1 MAKKALSINFPIE
14 RAVLSDFSPFE
25 VPITFS
31 NRHFYNFLIK
41 YDLKLKHDGLNFSWK
56 SSDEALNSLILLLL
70 GLSIDTTI
78 KTENRNGFIYTETS
92 LNKKQHHLLPSI
104 AFTFPISH
112 KHNEFRYL
120 SVLHPRG
127 QLLAVDFYR
136 NFKDLITYYSD
147 LSPLSLRAPK
157 RVSGCTYIDSRSLIE
172 SFDKEDL
179 GIEVDGQDYENL
191 RSFFVYKKYRNI
203 FEFYESPEHHWC
215 EKRFNFLSKL
225 DVSNCFDSIYTHS
238 IAWSVYKKDYA
249 KKHLSTTKNTF
260 AFKFDQLMQ
269 RTNYNETNGILI
281 GPELSRIFAEII
293 MQAID
298 NDIIEDLKEQSLQ
311 LGKDFQVYRY
321 VDDYFIFHNDEN
333 ILETIRNSV
342 QLNLKKF
349 KLSLNKHKEET
360 LSRPIITPISIAKKK
375 IANLLSE
382 RLAYKFEKKV
392 EDGKDVEEGS
402 IYIHQSSLST
412 DFKSILADSG
422 ITYSDILNYS
432 LAIIEKKLKRILVD
446 YKSIKHSESSS
457 RQLINAL
464 ISIINFIYFIY
475 AVAPKVN
482 STIKLCR
489 IIQQIILFIKD
500 QEVGVEYQHIIF
512 KCIFDNTCSILDKY
526 SVENITPI
534 ETLYL
539 LVLMRQ
545 LGKYYWLDES
555 TLIKYFKVKVVDEQ
569 YKFENN
575 LNYFSITSLLFYVSD
590 KNRYKNLKLSLIKQ
604 IETIYQEKKD
614 TLLSDAE
621 LVHLTLDLLTCPYV
635 EQSFKNKL
643 LERYGIESSLVKRI
657 ASLNKVWF
665 TKWKDFNFAKELDAK
680 LSNDVY

>member
-1 MAKKALSINFPIE
+1 MIFKYSGLKEYIEEDFVTFHDEMKFTIE
-14 RAVLSDFSPFE
+14 RTIPAILNEYENAADFS
-25 VPITFS
+25 
-31 NRHFYNFLIK
+31 
-41 YDLKLKHDGLNFSWK
+41 
-56 SSDEALNSLILLLL
+56 LL
-70 GLSIDTTI
+70 
-78 KTENRNGFIYTETS
+78 
-92 LNKKQHHLLPSI
+92 
-104 AFTFPISH
+104 
-112 KHNEFRYL
+112 
-120 SVLHPRG
+120 
-127 QLLAVDFYR
+127 
-136 NFKDLITYYSD
+136 
-147 LSPLSLRAPK
+147 
-157 RVSGCTYIDSRSLIE
+157 
-172 SFDKEDL
+172 
-179 GIEVDGQDYENL
+179 
-191 RSFFVYKKYRNI
+191 
-203 FEFYESPEHHWC
+203 
-215 EKRFNFLSKL
+215 
-225 DVSNCFDSIYTHS
+225 
-238 IAWSVYKKDYA
+238 
-249 KKHLSTTKNTF
+249 
-260 AFKFDQLMQ
+260 
-269 RTNYNETNGILI
+269 
-281 GPELSRIFAEII
+281 
-293 MQAID
+293 
-298 NDIIEDLKEQSLQ
+298 
-311 LGKDFQVYRY
+311 
-321 VDDYFIFHNDEN
+321 
-333 ILETIRNSV
+333 
-342 QLNLKKF
+342 
-349 KLSLNKHKEET
+349 EEC
-360 LSRPIITPISIAKKK
+360 
-375 IANLLSE
+375 
-382 RLAYKFEKKV
+382 
-392 EDGKDVEEGS
+392 S

-665 TKWKDFNFAKELDAK
+665 KSGKTLILQKSWTRN
-680 LSNDVY
+680 

>member
-41 YDLKLKHDGLNFSWK
+41 HDLKHDGLNFSWK
-56 SSDEALNSLILLLL
+56 SSDEALNSLIFLLL
-70 GLSIDTTI
+70 GLSNTTVT
-78 KTENRNGFIYTETS
+78 KTELRDGLVYTKTNIEY
-92 LNKKQHHLLPSI
+92 KHLPSI

-112 KHNEFRYL
+112 KHNEFRHL
-120 SVLHPRG
+120 SVIHPKG
-127 QLLAVDFYR
+127 QVLAVDFYR
-136 NFKDLITYYSD
+136 HFKDLITYYSD

-157 RVSGCTYIDSRSLIE
+157 RVAGCTYIDSKSLIE

-179 GIEVDGQDYENL
+179 GIEVDGQVYENL

-225 DVSNCFDSIYTHS
+225 DVSQCFDSIYTHS
-238 IAWSVYKKDYA
+238 VAWAVYKKDYA
-249 KKHLSTTKNTF
+249 KKQISKTKDTF

-281 GPELSRIFAEII
+281 GPELSRIFAEVI

-298 NDIIEDLKEQSLQ
+298 NDIIKDLKDQNLQ
-311 LGKDFQVYRY
+311 LGKDFQIYRY
-321 VDDYFIFHNDEN
+321 VDDYFIFHNDES
-333 ILETIRNSV
+333 IFEKIRNCV

-360 LSRPIITPISIAKKK
+360 YSRPIITPISIAKKK
-375 IANLLSE
+375 IANLISE
-382 RLAYKFEKKV
+382 RLKYKIEKKV
-392 EDGKDVEEGS
+392 EDGKDVVEGS

-432 LAIIEKKLKRILVD
+432 LAIIERKVKRILID
-446 YKSIKHSESSS
+446 YKAIKHNESSS

-464 ISIINFIYFIY
+464 VSIINFIYFIY

-482 STIKLCR
+482 STIKICR

-500 QEVGVEYQHIIF
+500 QEVGIEYQHIIF

-526 SVENITPI
+526 SVDNITPI

-555 TLIKYFKVKVVDEQ
+555 TLTKYFKVKVIEGH
-569 YKFENN
+569 YNFENN
-575 LNYFSITSLLFYVSD
+575 LNYFSITSLLFYISN
-590 KNRYKNLKLSLIKQ
+590 KSRYSALKSSLIKQ
-604 IETIYQEKKD
+604 VETIYIEKKD
-614 TLLSDAE
+614 TLLSDSE
-621 LVHLTLDLLTCPYV
+621 LVHLTLDLLTCPYI
-635 EQSFKNKL
+635 EKPFKNRL
-643 LERYGIESSLVKRI
+643 LGYYGIDRSIVKRI

-665 TKWKDFNFAKELDAK
+665 TKWKDFNFSKELDAK